1 MSTPAPEGKK
11 ALRRAMLDRQRALT
25 ETERVALTASLT
37 QALLQFPAYPKAQ
50 KIMAYLS
57 LPGEADLDDF
67 IRAAMAEGKEIYVPV
82 CLPDFQMEAGRL
94 SDMAHFMKGPHGLRD
109 LPPGYETARPEDLD
123 WVLVPAVAVDGAG
136 HRLGRGAGYYDR
148 FLSRVSQEKRVAVV
162 WDFQLTERIPA
173 EAHDLSMGAVITE
186 KRSIVF

>member
-1 MSTPAPEGKK
+1 MSTPAPEEKK
-11 ALRRAMLDRQRALT
+11 ALRRAMLDRQRALS
-25 ETERVALTASLT
+25 ESERAAMTASLT
-37 QALLQFPAYPKAQ
+37 KGLLQFPAYPKAR

-67 IRAAMAEGKEIYVPV
+67 IRVALAEGKEIYVPV

-94 SDMAHFMKGPHGLRD
+94 SDMEHFAKGPHGLRD
-109 LPPGYETARPEDLD
+109 LPPGYESARPEDLD
-123 WVLVPAVAVDGAG
+123 LLLVPAVAVDISG

-162 WDFQLTERIPA
+162 WDFQLTEAVPA
-173 EAHDLSMGAVITE
+173 EAHDLSVGAVITE

>member
-1 MSTPAPEGKK
+1 MSTPVPEEKK
-11 ALRRAMLDRQRALT
+11 ALRRAMLNRQRALS
-25 ETERVALTASLT
+25 ETERAALTASLT
-37 QALLQFPAYPKAQ
+37 KALLQFPAYPKAQ

-67 IRAAMAEGKEIYVPV
+67 LRVALAEGKEIYVPV

-94 SDMAHFMKGPHGLRD
+94 SDMEHFAKGPHGLRD
-109 LPPGYETARPEDLD
+109 LPPGYESARPEDLD
-123 WVLVPAVAVDGAG
+123 LLLVPAVAVDISG

-148 FLSRVSQEKRVAVV
+148 FLSRVSQQKRVAVV
-162 WDFQLTERIPA
+162 WDFQLTEAVPA
-173 EAHDLSMGAVITE
+173 EAHDLSVGAVITE

>member
-1 MSTPAPEGKK
+1 MSTPAPEEKK
-11 ALRRAMLDRQRALT
+11 ALRRAMLDRQRALS
-25 ETERVALTASLT
+25 ESERAAMAASLT
-37 QALLQFPAYPKAQ
+37 KALLQFPAYPKAR

-67 IRAAMAEGKEIYVPV
+67 LRAALAEGKEIYVPV

-94 SDMAHFMKGPHGLRD
+94 LDTEQFAKGPYGLRD
-109 LPPGYETARPEDLD
+109 LPPGYESARPEDLD
-123 WVLVPAVAVDGAG
+123 LLLVPAVAVDISG

-162 WDFQLTERIPA
+162 WDFQLTETVPA
-173 EAHDLSMGAVITE
+173 EAHDLSVGAVITE

>member
-1 MSTPAPEGKK
+1 MSTPAPEEKK
-11 ALRRAMLDRQRALT
+11 ALRRAMLDRQRALS
-25 ETERVALTASLT
+25 ESERAAMTASLT
-37 QALLQFPAYPKAQ
+37 KGLLQFPAYPKAR

-67 IRAAMAEGKEIYVPV
+67 LRAALAEGKEIYVPV

-94 SDMAHFMKGPHGLRD
+94 SDMEHFAKGPHGLRD

-123 WVLVPAVAVDGAG
+123 LLLVPAVAVDISG

-162 WDFQLTERIPA
+162 WDFQLTEAVPA
-173 EAHDLSMGAVITE
+173 EAHDLSVGAVITE

>member
-1 MSTPAPEGKK
+1 MSMPAPEEKK
-11 ALRRAMLDRQRALT
+11 TLRRAMLDRQRALT

-37 QALLQFPAYPKAQ
+37 QALLQFPVYPKAQ

-94 SDMAHFMKGPHGLRD
+94 SDMEHFVKGPHGLRD
-109 LPPGYETARPEDLD
+109 LPPGYETARPEELD

-148 FLSRVSQEKRVAVV
+148 FLSCVSQEKRVAVV

>member
-1 MSTPAPEGKK
+1 MSTPAPEEKK
-11 ALRRAMLDRQRALT
+11 ALRRAMLDRQRALS
-25 ETERVALTASLT
+25 ESERAAMTASLT
-37 QALLQFPAYPKAQ
+37 KGLLQFPAYPKAR

-67 IRAAMAEGKEIYVPV
+67 LRAALAEGKEIYVPV

-94 SDMAHFMKGPHGLRD
+94 SDMAHFAKGPHGLRD
-109 LPPGYETARPEDLD
+109 LPPGHETARPEELDLL
-123 WVLVPAVAVDGAG
+123 LVPAVAVDISG

-162 WDFQLTERIPA
+162 WDFQLTEAVPA
-173 EAHDLSMGAVITE
+173 EAHDLSVGAVITE

>member
-1 MSTPAPEGKK
+1 MSTSAPEEKK
-11 ALRRAMLDRQRALT
+11 ALRRAMLDRQRALS
-25 ETERVALTASLT
+25 ETERAALRASLT
-37 QALLQFPAYPKAQ
+37 KALLQFPAYRKAR

-67 IRAAMAEGKEIYVPV
+67 IRVALAEGKEIYVPV

-94 SDMAHFMKGPHGLRD
+94 SDMEHFAKGPHGLRD
-109 LPPGYETARPEDLD
+109 LPPGYETARPEELDLL
-123 WVLVPAVAVDGAG
+123 LVPAVAVDIFG

-162 WDFQLTERIPA
+162 WDFQLTEAVPA
-173 EAHDLSMGAVITE
+173 EAHDLSVGAVITE

>member
-1 MSTPAPEGKK
+1 MSTPAPEEKK
-11 ALRRAMLDRQRALT
+11 ALRRAMLDRQRALS
-25 ETERVALTASLT
+25 ETERAALTASLT
-37 QALLQFPAYPKAQ
+37 KALLQFPAYPKAR

-67 IRAAMAEGKEIYVPV
+67 IRVALAEGKEIYVPV
-82 CLPDFQMEAGRL
+82 CLPDFQMEAGLL
-94 SDMAHFMKGPHGLRD
+94 SDMEHFAKGPHGLRD
-109 LPPGYETARPEDLD
+109 LPPGYESARPEDLD
-123 WVLVPAVAVDGAG
+123 LLLVPAVAVDISG

-162 WDFQLTERIPA
+162 WDFQLTEAVPA
-173 EAHDLSMGAVITE
+173 EAHDLSVGAVITE

>member
-1 MSTPAPEGKK
+1 MSTPAPEEKK
-11 ALRRAMLDRQRALT
+11 ALRRAMLDRQRALS
-25 ETERVALTASLT
+25 ESERAAMTASLT
-37 QALLQFPAYPKAQ
+37 KGLLQFPAYPKAR

-67 IRAAMAEGKEIYVPV
+67 LRVALAEGKEIYVPV

-94 SDMAHFMKGPHGLRD
+94 SDMEHFAKGPHGLRD
-109 LPPGYETARPEDLD
+109 LPPGYESARPEDLD
-123 WVLVPAVAVDGAG
+123 LLLVPAVAVDISG

-162 WDFQLTERIPA
+162 WDFQLTEAVPA
-173 EAHDLSMGAVITE
+173 EAHDLSVGAVITE

>member
-1 MSTPAPEGKK
+1 MSTPAPEEKK
-11 ALRRAMLDRQRALT
+11 ALRRAMLDRQRALS
-25 ETERVALTASLT
+25 ETERAAMAASLT
-37 QALLQFPAYPKAQ
+37 KALLQFPAYPKAR

-67 IRAAMAEGKEIYVPV
+67 LRAALAEGKEIYVPV

-94 SDMAHFMKGPHGLRD
+94 LDTEQFAKGPYGLRD
-109 LPPGYETARPEDLD
+109 LPPGYESARPEDLD
-123 WVLVPAVAVDGAG
+123 LLLVPAVAVDISG

-162 WDFQLTERIPA
+162 WDFQLTEAVPA
-173 EAHDLSMGAVITE
+173 EAHDLSVGAVITE

>member
-1 MSTPAPEGKK
+1 MSTPAPEEKK
-11 ALRRAMLDRQRALT
+11 ALRRAMLDRQRALS
-25 ETERVALTASLT
+25 ESERAAMTASLT
-37 QALLQFPAYPKAQ
+37 KGLLQFPAYPKAR

-67 IRAAMAEGKEIYVPV
+67 LRAALAEGKEIYVPV

-94 SDMAHFMKGPHGLRD
+94 SDMEHFAKGPHGLRD
-109 LPPGYETARPEDLD
+109 LPPGYESARPEDLD
-123 WVLVPAVAVDGAG
+123 LLLVPAVAVDISG

-162 WDFQLTERIPA
+162 WDFQLTEAVPA
-173 EAHDLSMGAVITE
+173 EAHDLSVGAVITE

>member
-1 MSTPAPEGKK
+1 MSTPAPEEKK
-11 ALRRAMLDRQRALT
+11 ALRRAMLDRQRALS
-25 ETERVALTASLT
+25 ESERAAMTASLT
-37 QALLQFPAYPKAQ
+37 KGLLQFPAYPKAR

-67 IRAAMAEGKEIYVPV
+67 IRVALAEGKEIYVPV
-82 CLPDFQMEAGRL
+82 CLPDFQMEAGLL
-94 SDMAHFMKGPHGLRD
+94 SDMEHFAKGPHGLRD
-109 LPPGYETARPEDLD
+109 LPPGYESARPEDLD
-123 WVLVPAVAVDGAG
+123 LLLVPAVAVDISG

-162 WDFQLTERIPA
+162 WDFQLTEAVPA
-173 EAHDLSMGAVITE
+173 EAHDLSVGAVITE

>member
-1 MSTPAPEGKK
+1 MSLTGSEGKRT
-11 ALRRAMLDRQRALT
+11 LRRAMLERQRALS
-25 ETERVALTASLT
+25 ETARASLAT
-37 QALLQFPAYPKAQ
+37 LLTKRLLQFSACQKAQ
-50 KIMAYLS
+50 EILAYLS

-67 IRAAMAEGKEIYVPV
+67 IRRALAEGKEIYAPV

-94 SDMAHFMKGPHGLRD
+94 SDMEHFVKGPYGLRD
-109 LPPGYETARPEDLD
+109 LPPGYETARPENLDL
-123 WVLVPAVAVDGAG
+123 VLVPAVAVDYSG

-162 WDFQLTERIPA
+162 WDFQVTETLPV
-173 EAHDLSMGAVITE
+173 EEHDKTMGAVITE

>member
-1 MSTPAPEGKK
+1 MSTPAPEEKK
-11 ALRRAMLDRQRALT
+11 ALRRAMLDWQRALS
-25 ETERVALTASLT
+25 ESERAAMTASLT
-37 QALLQFPAYPKAQ
+37 KALLQFPAYPKAQ

-67 IRAAMAEGKEIYVPV
+67 LRAALAEGKEIYVPV

-94 SDMAHFMKGPHGLRD
+94 SDMAHFAKGPHGLRD
-109 LPPGYETARPEDLD
+109 LPPGYETARPEKLD
-123 WVLVPAVAVDGAG
+123 FVLVPAVAVDISG

-162 WDFQLTERIPA
+162 WDFQLTEAVPA
-173 EAHDLSMGAVITE
+173 EAHDLSVGAVITE

>member
-1 MSTPAPEGKK
+1 MSTPAPEEKK
-11 ALRRAMLDRQRALT
+11 ALRRAMLDRQRALS
-25 ETERVALTASLT
+25 ESERAAMAASLT
-37 QALLQFPAYPKAQ
+37 KALLQFPAYPKAR

-67 IRAAMAEGKEIYVPV
+67 LRAALAEGKEIYVPV

-94 SDMAHFMKGPHGLRD
+94 SDMEHFAKGPHGLRD
-109 LPPGYETARPEDLD
+109 LPPGYESARPEDLD
-123 WVLVPAVAVDGAG
+123 LLLVPAVAVDISG

-162 WDFQLTERIPA
+162 WDFQLTEAVPA
-173 EAHDLSMGAVITE
+173 EAHDLSVGAVITE

>member
-1 MSTPAPEGKK
+1 MSTPAPEEKK
-11 ALRRAMLDRQRALT
+11 VLRRAMLDRQRALS
-25 ETERVALTASLT
+25 ETERAALTASLT
-37 QALLQFPAYPKAQ
+37 KALLQFPAYPKAR

-67 IRAAMAEGKEIYVPV
+67 IRVALAEGKEIYVPV
-82 CLPDFQMEAGRL
+82 CLPDFQMEAGLL
-94 SDMAHFMKGPHGLRD
+94 SDMEHFAKGPHGLRD
-109 LPPGYETARPEDLD
+109 LPPGYESARPEDLD
-123 WVLVPAVAVDGAG
+123 LLLVPAVAVDISG

-162 WDFQLTERIPA
+162 WDFQLTEAVPA
-173 EAHDLSMGAVITE
+173 EAHDLSVGAVITE

>member
-1 MSTPAPEGKK
+1 MSTPAPEEKK
-11 ALRRAMLDRQRALT
+11 ALRRAMLDRQRALS
-25 ETERVALTASLT
+25 ESERAALTASLT
-37 QALLQFPAYPKAQ
+37 KALLQFPAYPKAQ
-50 KIMAYLS
+50 RIMAYLS

-67 IRAAMAEGKEIYVPV
+67 LRAALAEGKEIYVPV

-94 SDMAHFMKGPHGLRD
+94 SDMEHFAKGPHGLRD
-109 LPPGYETARPEDLD
+109 LPPGYETACPEDLD
-123 WVLVPAVAVDGAG
+123 LLLVPAVAVDISG

-162 WDFQLTERIPA
+162 WDFQLTEAVPA
-173 EAHDLSMGAVITE
+173 EAHDLSVGAVITE